1 MDDEF
6 NTSPDLS
13 SSDDAKKE
21 IKLEDLSKLVQNVK
35 VNFKDLDS
43 PEHDAPII
51 IQDEDVEEAYIE
63 EFHDEEVHD
72 KQHTTPKDTSA
83 SHPPSLKTIRIQ
95 EPSTQVHLLQTLN
108 SKLVYEKEVVETK
121 AALLK
126 AKPSFTNVEQL
137 IELLVSSAQAKIKT
151 LDALPSLLKK
161 VTEPL
166 NMFAHA
172 IKAYQ
177 DKGKEAMSYK
187 ENKEE
192 ESEIDSEPTVKLT
205 GSMVKSSKTK
215 KLNKFDFVTKKG
227 DHIHL
232 TEEQIKEQKRI
243 EESIKADMAKREE
256 EVGKEE
262 LVDLL
267 GIDVVSDLHLSGW
280 REVMQAYPKRTRAG
294 WTTIYEQTLT
304 RMGNLHKTEQELE
317 IDFKK
322 PLGEYDPLDKLNDL
336 ARKKRKHANDI
347 HDYFRSTKR
356 YKSSVQYE
364 DHPFGNVLN
373 EPCLGMIKF
382 NSHQRRDFV
391 TIEDFG
397 GLTNEILYTVQEI
410 FFRLHQ
416 GPGQDDNAMTFSSF
430 LLAEVDKRNLNPLK
444 QMRSIE

>member
-1 MDDEF
+1 MLAICNAAKPVAFQSPNSFAYIKKRVLQGKQLGAKTGHRKKPTSSKHHPMSKIEATKSGSSLKESIGSPTGHLKRKKKSSSAKELNPSQPPSSTLVVAGMYKEALQATSGPTSLGVTSESTLGHDALATSTAEADHGISALNDLVYKQQVRFEDDEF

-72 KQHTTPKDTSA
+72 KQHTTPKDASA

-126 AKPSFTNVEQL
+126 AKPSFTN
-137 IELLVSSAQAKIKT
+137 VSSAQAKIKT

-243 EESIKADMAKREE
+243 EESVKADMAKREE

-267 GIDVVSDLHLSGW
+267 GIDVVTSVIGH
-280 REVMQAYPKRTRAG
+280 M
-294 WTTIYEQTLT
+294 
-304 RMGNLHKTEQELE
+304 NL
-317 IDFKK
+317 
-322 PLGEYDPLDKLNDL
+322 
-336 ARKKRKHANDI
+336 
-347 HDYFRSTKR
+347 
-356 YKSSVQYE
+356 KSIIS
-364 DHPFGNVLN
+364 N
-373 EPCLGMIKF
+373 M
-382 NSHQRRDFV
+382 
-391 TIEDFG
+391 
-397 GLTNEILYTVQEI
+397 
-410 FFRLHQ
+410 
-416 GPGQDDNAMTFSSF
+416 NA
-430 LLAEVDKRNLNPLK
+430 
-444 QMRSIE
+444 